1 MQHKNKSDFTD
12 MSREHTLLKLN
23 LDEQLLSAYIE
34 QTSKQQTRK
43 DLQLMP
49 NEFSTFVKFGYGAKQ
64 PSGE

>member
-43 DLQLMP
+43 DL
-49 NEFSTFVKFGYGAKQ
+49 
-64 PSGE
+64 